1 MWMGFVAVDNL
12 EQGMIIGE
20 DVRDINTRLLL
31 SKGQKIDPKHI
42 RILKIWGVTEVNVVG
57 AQSDRP
63 LNVLPADPDKER
75 RVKQTLDTVFNQL
88 SLQNPILNEVYRAAL
103 AYRLKSELP
112 PSPAPEFGGVED
124 GEVLSDPE
132 QIRRQIQSIDAKL
145 PEAPTIISELNDV
158 IADPVAT
165 SNDVAQVVNKSPSL
179 AALLLKIVNS
189 AYYGFPSRIDRIS
202 RAVTIIG
209 TKEISGLALGICV
222 MRSFNDIPAEV
233 IDMQAFIRHSLACGM
248 VARILG
254 ALKNLEQT
262 EQLFVSGLLHDIGK
276 LIVFKYL
283 PEYTQRYVHLAISSG
298 DSVFSTEKMI
308 LGMNHTQIARYLLK
322 KWRLPQGLENNVV
335 FHHCPGKA
343 ADPIKAGILQLAD
356 LIANALGIGT
366 SGERTVPACDEQILK
381 SVGVTANTLQMVIRQ
396 AMHQLG
402 PMEAIFSS

>member
-1 MWMGFVAVDNL
+1 MLMGYVAVDNL
-12 EQGMIIGE
+12 EQGMVISE

-57 AQSDRP
+57 AQPDRP
-63 LNVLPADPDKER
+63 VDMPADDPEKAM
-75 RVKQTLDTVFNQL
+75 RVQAALDTVFRHINLKNQ
-88 SLQNPILNEVYRAAL
+88 ILNEIYRASK
-103 AYRLKSELP
+103 AYRLQSESEP
-112 PSPAPEFGGVED
+112 PAASDFDAFNNN
-124 GEVLSDPE
+124 EVLSAPE
-132 QIRRQIQSIDAKL
+132 KIRQQIQKIDAKL

-158 IADPVAT
+158 IADPFAT

-222 MRSFNDIPAEV
+222 MRAFNDIPAGV

-254 ALKNLEQT
+254 ALKNMEQT

-276 LIVFKYL
+276 LIVFKYF
-283 PEYTQRYVHLAISSG
+283 PEYTQNYMLLSVSTG
-298 DSVFSTEKMI
+298 ESVFSAEKAV
-308 LGMNHTQIARYLLK
+308 LGLSHPQIGQHLLR
-322 KWRLPQGLENNVV
+322 KWRLPPELENNVV
-335 FHHCPGKA
+335 FHHTPAKA
-343 ADPIKAGILQLAD
+343 PDSFKAGIMQLAD
-356 LIANALGIGT
+356 LIANGLGIGT
-366 SGERTVPACDEQILK
+366 SGERMIPCCDEKVLESI
-381 SVGVTANTLQMVIRQ
+381 GVSTSTLQMVIRQ
-396 AMHQLG
+396 AIHQLG
-402 PMEAIFSS
+402 PMEAVFSS

>member
-1 MWMGFVAVDNL
+1 MLMGFVAVDNL

-31 SKGQKIDPKHI
+31 SKGQKIDFKHI
-42 RILKIWGVTEVNVVG
+42 RVLKIWGVTEVNVVG
-57 AQSDRP
+57 AQSDRAAEM
-63 LNVLPADPDKER
+63 VLADPQKER
-75 RVKQTLDTVFNQL
+75 RIKDVLDTVFKQVNL
-88 SLQNPILNEVYRAAL
+88 KNPILNEIYRIAL
-103 AYRLKSELP
+103 AYRLQGELP
-112 PSPAPEFGGVED
+112 PSPVSEFEAFKNGR
-124 GEVLSDPE
+124 VLSEPE
-132 QIRRQIQSIDAKL
+132 QIRRQIQKIDAKL

-158 IADPVAT
+158 IADPFAT

-254 ALKNLEQT
+254 ALKNMEQT

-283 PEYTQRYVHLAISSG
+283 PEYTHCTMNLAISSG
-298 DSVFSTEKMI
+298 ESVFSAEKKV
-308 LGMNHTQIARYLLK
+308 LGMNHTRIARYLLK
-322 KWRLPQGLENNVV
+322 KWRFPEGLENNVV
-335 FHHCPGKA
+335 FHHTPGKA
-343 ADPIKAGILQLAD
+343 SDPIKAGILQLAD
-356 LIANALGIGT
+356 LIANALGIGA
-366 SGERTVPACDEQILK
+366 SGERTVPACDELILE
-381 SVGVTANTLQMVIRQ
+381 SIGVSARTLQMVIRQ
-396 AMHQLG
+396 AIHQLG
-402 PMEAIFSS
+402 PMEAVFSS